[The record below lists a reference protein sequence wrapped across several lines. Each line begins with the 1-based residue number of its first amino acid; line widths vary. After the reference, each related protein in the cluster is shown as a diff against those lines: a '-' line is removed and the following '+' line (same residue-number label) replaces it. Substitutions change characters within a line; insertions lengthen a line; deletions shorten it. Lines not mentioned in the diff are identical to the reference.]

1 MTTLVFGGKK
11 KSGKRL
17 TGGGIGA
24 IVANAAGGA
33 LSMGS
38 SLLETG
44 ANMVKGSATEAQA
57 GGGRRR
63 RRSSRHHGGS
73 CRSSRHGGSR
83 SRKLR
88 KRTGKVRRHAT
99 RSYRKTKR
107 TKRA

>member
-1 MTTLVFGGKK
+1 MTYVFGGKN

-17 TGGGIGA
+17 TGGGFGTMIG
-24 IVANAAGGA
+24 NATGTV
-33 LSMGS
+33 LSIGS

-44 ANMVKGSATEAQA
+44 ANMVKGSAAGAQT

-63 RRSSRHHGGS
+63 RRSSRHHGG
-73 CRSSRHGGSR
+73 SRHGGSR

>member
-1 MTTLVFGGKK
+1 MTTLVFGGKN

-24 IVANAAGGA
+24 MAANAAGAA
-33 LSMGS
+33 LNAGS
-38 SLLETG
+38 SLLEAG
-44 ANMVKGSATEAQA
+44 ANMVKGSAAQAQA

-63 RRSSRHHGGS
+63 RRSSRHGSS

>member
-73 CRSSRHGGSR
+73 RHGGSR

>member
-1 MTTLVFGGKK
+1 MAGILVLGGKK

-17 TGGGIGA
+17 TGGGIMDMA
-24 IVANAAGGA
+24 ANATGA
-33 LSMGS
+33 ALKMGS
-38 SLLETG
+38 SLLQTG
-44 ANMVKGSATEAQA
+44 ADMVKGSAGEAQA

-63 RRSSRHHGGS
+63 RRSSRRHGG
-73 CRSSRHGGSR
+73 SRHGGSR

>member
-1 MTTLVFGGKK
+1 MTTLVFGGKNK
-11 KSGKRL
+11 RSKRL
-17 TGGGIGA
+17 TGGSFMNVVG
-24 IVANAAGGA
+24 NAAGGA
-33 LSMGS
+33 LSMGAE
-38 SLLETG
+38 LLKTG
-44 ANMVKGSATEAQA
+44 ANMVKGSAAEAQA

-63 RRSSRHHGGS
+63 RRSSRRHG
-73 CRSSRHGGSR
+73 SSHHGGSR

>member
-11 KSGKRL
+11 KGGKSL
-17 TGGGIGA
+17 TGGGVMKLVG
-24 IVANAAGGA
+24 NAAGSA
-33 LSMGS
+33 LNMGS
-38 SLLETG
+38 SLLKTG
-44 ANMVKGSATEAQA
+44 ADMVKGGATDAQS

-63 RRSSRHHGGS
+63 RRSSRR
-73 CRSSRHGGSR
+73 RSSRRR
-83 SRKLR
+83 SSSKLR